1 MEESTRVKIL
11 VVNYEYPPVGG
22 GGGRVAAQVAVE
34 LARRGHEVRVQ
45 TSRTGDLPS
54 RQMVSGVDIRRV
66 FSFRRKPD
74 TCSVPEMA
82 GYVVSNAWPVWQA
95 ARSWRP
101 DVMHVHF
108 AVPTGP
114 VAWLAHRCTGI
125 PYVLTAHLGDV
136 PGGAPEQT
144 DHLFRVVKPFT
155 RMIWRDAAAVTA
167 VSTHVASLAQAAYG
181 LKPRV
186 ILNGIAARA
195 SSPPEPA
202 ADGTLRLLFVGR
214 MSVQKNPVFL
224 AAVLGALRNRPWRA
238 VFLGDGPLRGALQ
251 DELARAGVADRC
263 ECRGWAGEDQVRA
276 ALDCS
281 DVLLMPSLSEGLP
294 VAAIEAAARGL
305 ALCGS
310 TIPGLA
316 DVLEDGVNGWSCAV
330 GDQAAW
336 VRALEQAMDD
346 RDGLRRRQ
354 ENSLRLAAKFDL
366 RKIVDAYEETLVTA
380 LRPGTTG
387 GDTFHSPR

>member
-1 MEESTRVKIL
+1 MENGVRMRIL

-45 TSRTGDLPS
+45 TSRCSDLPS
-54 RQMVSGVDIRRV
+54 RQMISGVDVQRV
-66 FSFRRKPD
+66 FSFRRKAD

-82 GYVVSNAWPVWQA
+82 GYVVSNVWPVFRA
-95 ARSWRP
+95 AQSWRP

-114 VAWLAHRCTGI
+114 VAWLAHRLTGV

-144 DHLFRVVKPFT
+144 DHLFRVVKPLT

-167 VSTHVASLAQAAYG
+167 VSTHVASLAESAYNIH
-181 LKPRV
+181 PYV
-186 ILNGIAARA
+186 ILNGSAKHADA
-195 SSPPEPA
+195 PPDPA
-202 ADGTLRLLFVGR
+202 PDGTLRLLFVGR

-224 AAVLGALRNRPWRA
+224 ARVLGALKGRPWRA
-238 VFLGDGPLRGALQ
+238 AFLGDGPLSKALRE
-251 DELARAGVADRC
+251 ELERAGVGGQC
-263 ECRGWAGEDQVRA
+263 ELRGWADEKEVRA
-276 ALDCS
+276 ALDQS

-305 ALCGS
+305 AICGS
-310 TIPGLA
+310 AIPGLG
-316 DVLEDGVNGWSCAV
+316 DVLEEGVNGWSCPV
-330 GDQAAW
+330 NDEPAW
-336 VRALEQAMDD
+336 VHALQEAMEDRA
-346 RDGLRRRQ
+346 GLQRKQ
-354 ENSLRLAAKFDL
+354 VASLQIAAKFDL
-366 RKIVDAYEETLVTA
+366 PKIVDAYEQTLLAAV
-380 LRPGTTG
+380 
-387 GDTFHSPR
+387 SQVKSK

>member
-1 MEESTRVKIL
+1 MKIL

-45 TSRTGDLPS
+45 TSRCGDLPP
-54 RQMVSGVDIRRV
+54 RQMISGVDVRRV
-66 FSFRRKPD
+66 FSFRHKAD

-82 GYVVSNAWPVWQA
+82 GYVVSNAWPVFRA
-95 ARSWRP
+95 AQSWRP

-114 VAWLAHRCTGI
+114 VAWLAHRLTGV

-155 RMIWRDAAAVTA
+155 GMIWRDAAAVTA
-167 VSTHVASLAQAAYG
+167 VSTHVAELARAAYG
-181 LKPRV
+181 IQPAV
-186 ILNGIAARA
+186 IVNGVSVRAAA
-195 SSPPEPA
+195 PPEPS
-202 ADGTLRLLFVGR
+202 ADGVLRLLFVGR

-224 AAVLGALRNRPWRA
+224 ARVFAAIKGRPWRA

-251 DELARAGVADRC
+251 RELARAGVAGQCDL
-263 ECRGWAGEDQVRA
+263 RGWAGEEEVRTNLDA
-276 ALDCS
+276 A
-281 DVLLMPSLSEGLP
+281 DVLVMPSLTEGLP
-294 VAAIEAAARGL
+294 VAAVEAAARGL
-305 ALCGS
+305 AICGS
-310 TIPGLA
+310 AIPGLR
-316 DVLEDGVNGWSCAV
+316 DVLEDGVNGWTCPV

-336 VRALEQAMDD
+336 VRVLGQALDD
-346 RDGLRRRQ
+346 RAGLRRRQ
-354 ENSLRLAAKFDL
+354 EHSLRRAAKFDL
-366 RKIVDAYEETLVTA
+366 QSIVDAYERTLSAAVS
-380 LRPGTTG
+380 RG
-387 GDTFHSPR
+387 